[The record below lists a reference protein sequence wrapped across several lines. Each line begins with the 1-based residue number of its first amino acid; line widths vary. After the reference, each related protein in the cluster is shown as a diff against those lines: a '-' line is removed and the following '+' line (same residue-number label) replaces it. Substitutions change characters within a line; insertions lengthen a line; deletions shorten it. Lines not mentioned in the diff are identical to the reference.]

1 MVFIFSNYIAEVIV
15 RKTESEGNFREVR
28 IAVIGNVDTGKT
40 TLLGVLSK
48 GGLDNGRGKAR
59 SNIFKHK
66 HEIESGRT
74 SDIGREIVGF
84 DSEGK
89 ILNYSSNRA
98 PNWNEICEHATKV
111 LSFIDLAGHEKYL
124 KTTGNLI
131 SFFYNKMVKI

>member
-1 MVFIFSNYIAEVIV
+1 MISYHSCRNYSAEVIV
-15 RKTESEGNFREVR
+15 RKVESEGNFREIR

-59 SNIFKHK
+59 ANIFKHK
-66 HEIESGRT
+66 HELDSGRT

-84 DSEGK
+84 DNEGK
-89 ILNYSSNRA
+89 ILNYTSARA
-98 PNWNEICEHATKV
+98 PSWNEICENSAKV

-124 KTTGNLI
+124 KTTGMAFI
-131 SFFYNKMVKI
+131 GCMATY

>member
-1 MVFIFSNYIAEVIV
+1 M
-15 RKTESEGNFREVR
+15 ESEGNFREVR

-66 HEIESGRT
+66 HEIDSGRT
-74 SDIGREIVGF
+74 SDIGREILGF

-89 ILNYSSNRA
+89 ILNYSSART
-98 PNWNEICEHATKV
+98 PSWNEICEQSTKV

-124 KTTGNLI
+124 KTTGKQKPN
-131 SFFYNKMVKI
+131 